1 MKFINLR
8 MKFMIIEDLF
18 NVIISYLDKM
28 EF

>member
-1 MKFINLR
+1 MKFINLW